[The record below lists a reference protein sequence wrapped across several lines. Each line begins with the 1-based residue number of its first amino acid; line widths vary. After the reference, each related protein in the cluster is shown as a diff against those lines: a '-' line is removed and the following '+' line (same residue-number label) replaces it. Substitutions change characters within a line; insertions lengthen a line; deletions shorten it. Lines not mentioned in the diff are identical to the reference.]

1 MKGNTFLQP
10 LIPNPI
16 SGKHKARIIPACA
29 TPNLKKTSMGKKSI
43 KVAIV
48 TGGASGIGR
57 AVCLKLFEEGH
68 HVIVCDTNLDLART
82 IEVETLGRDN
92 QWLPKYLD
100 VSNPK
105 LVKSLLGNIFKDF
118 GRIDILV
125 NSAGVTMPPTLLVEK
140 KESDFKKIID
150 IHLMGTFYCM
160 KEAAARMIERR
171 FGRIINISSR
181 AGVYGLY
188 GKSDY
193 SAAKAGIIG
202 LTFAAAKELYK
213 NGITV
218 NVIAP
223 AAIRTPLSIKN
234 ISKQKGRRARLDMIV
249 GEPVDLANLISFLS
263 KEESY
268 LINGSVFILD
278 AGGHLWHGMDEK
290 FSRMIRA
297 LD

>member
-1 MKGNTFLQP
+1 
-10 LIPNPI
+10 
-16 SGKHKARIIPACA
+16 
-29 TPNLKKTSMGKKSI
+29 MGTKLI

-57 AVCLKLFEEGH
+57 AVALKLFHEGH
-68 HVIVCDTNLDLART
+68 HVIVCDTNLDLAKS
-82 IEVETLGRDN
+82 IKVEASAKNST
-92 QWLPKYLD
+92 WLPRYLD
-100 VSNPK
+100 VSKPRM
-105 LVKSLLGNIFKDF
+105 VKSLFAKIFKFF

-125 NSAGVTMPPTLLVEK
+125 NSAGISMPPTLLVEK
-140 KESDFKKIID
+140 KELDFKRIID

-160 KEAAARMIERR
+160 KEAAYYMIGRR

-181 AGVYGLY
+181 AGVFGLY

-213 NGITV
+213 KGITV
-218 NVIAP
+218 NAIAP
-223 AAIRTPLSIKN
+223 AAIRTPMSIKN
-234 ISKQKGRRARLDMIV
+234 ISKQKKRRARLDMVV
-249 GEPVDLANLISFLS
+249 GEPIDVANLVSFLI

-268 LINGSVFILD
+268 LLNGSFVILD

-290 FSRMIRA
+290 FSRMISG